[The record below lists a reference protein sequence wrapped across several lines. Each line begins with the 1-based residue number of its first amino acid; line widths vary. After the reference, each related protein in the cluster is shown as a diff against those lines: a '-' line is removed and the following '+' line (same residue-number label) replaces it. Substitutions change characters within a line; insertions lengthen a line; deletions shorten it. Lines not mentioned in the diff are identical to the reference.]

1 MFLDRRRT
9 VRNLDSRSQ
18 PVGAVQCA
26 REHGWFLEFEFKGTE
41 LAATSPVSEIL
52 EALVNAG
59 LPPSARQ
66 NVHTILNE
74 LYINALDYGV
84 LALADTDKS
93 DENSFYNFDK
103 KRQSRLRQLTS
114 QEQSALG
121 WIRVECMLD
130 TADRPSLQITVA
142 DSGSGFQGSLEA
154 HSSAQSLEAFNGRGL
169 TLVKKLA
176 NDVRLQ
182 PRSNQIKVLYKC

>member
-18 PVGAVQCA
+18 PVGDVQCA
-26 REHGWFLEFEFKGTE
+26 REHGWFLEFEFKGVE
-41 LAATSPVSEIL
+41 LAASSPVSEIL
-52 EALVNAG
+52 EALVNTG
-59 LPPSARQ
+59 LPSSARQ
-66 NVHTILNE
+66 NVHTIVNE

-93 DENSFYNFDK
+93 DENSFYDFDN
-103 KRQSRLRQLTS
+103 KRQSRLRQLLS

-130 TADRPSLQITVA
+130 TSDRPSLQIIVA
-142 DSGSGFQGSLEA
+142 DSGSGFQKSFEA
-154 HSSAQSLEAFNGRGL
+154 HSRAQSLEAFNGRGL
-169 TLVKKLA
+169 TLVKELA
-176 NDVRLQ
+176 SDVHLQ